1 MAIVMGVMMV
11 GMCLAM
17 GLHHMK
23 GHTHPDTEKNAGTE
37 AATNH
42 VHGVTEP

>member
-1 MAIVMGVMMV
+1 MTIVMGVMMV
-11 GMCLAM
+11 AMCVVM

-23 GHTHPDTEKNAGTE
+23 GHTHRDTETGNGTE

-42 VHGVTEP
+42 VQGAVNP